1 MTYNITDIDNQ
12 ELEALGLI
20 DEQGNILLSDDDK
33 QRLEAGLT
41 TDDISLKNILIRNQ
55 AKDFDCKL
63 SLYNEGEKTK
73 VKIHPYYRDMEK
85 CNILSTEEINYIS
98 KKEGVHIK
106 NTGISGELLDYG
118 KAPYQ
123 FDDKQQNNF
132 YVKLHSE
139 GKERYIWGVMLD
151 EALKRANVIKG
162 TEITVRNTGIEPVK
176 VKVPIYEDGDLKG
189 HKYEIVNRNN
199 FEITPYDKHKDIKNS
214 SVLIE
219 YDDNSKSFAIV
230 DSNKIPLI
238 QAVNGRKLTKEQQ
251 EDLKEGKEIH
261 VDTYPNR
268 KATKKQDKTSKEGKD
283 LGLEEDEIRLKVSPK
298 ESSLFLSNKK
308 LLLLSMLLDGGM
320 SFMMV
325 KAAELV
331 QKKIEAHELNKVI
344 LEENRNSILLKADV
358 MAKELI
364 KGTLDQNKI
373 TEYKEIIKEC
383 DKQGVIKELGAI
395 LVNNDVD
402 TKVFQK
408 TGLMNELK
416 NTEYLKKS
424 PLNIDNIGSDIHY
437 FIAKDDLQ
445 SKKVEQ
451 SQNYLI
457 EEKELLE
464 KISKSDNALH
474 TIKTHFDDEQKLDA
488 FLKKF
493 DIENEFDIAFRSAYE
508 AEPINFR
515 NKWLP
520 DFEGET
526 YPFTDEQEQEQL
538 DKLSEKALIDDKV
551 LINAINSRLEQ
562 LDGKEIST
570 DKNNQLENNIKK
582 LEDAVIAY
590 EVTKKI
596 SVEKL
601 VQQERERAN
610 KLYME
615 QLTKLEKEIDSLA
628 AKYGNTPELKDVKAN
643 VISEYE
649 KAEASLSYKNPQV
662 IVSTDDKVE
671 EEKVV
676 TEERE
681 AEQEI
686 QKQEQEQE
694 QEQTRSTGRRR

>member
-1 MTYNITDIDNQ
+1 MTYNITNIDNQ

-20 DEQGNILLSDDDK
+20 DKQGNILLSDDDK
-33 QRLEAGLT
+33 KRLESGLT
-41 TDDISLKNILIRNQ
+41 TDDISLKNILIRDQ
-55 AKDFDCKL
+55 IKDFDCKL
-63 SLYNEGEKTK
+63 SLYNEGEKIK
-73 VKIHPYYRDMEK
+73 IKIHPYYRDLEK

-98 KKEGVHIK
+98 KEKGVHIK
-106 NTGISGELLDYG
+106 NTGISGELLDFG

-123 FDDKQQNNF
+123 FDKKQKDSF
-132 YVKLHSE
+132 FIKLQSE
-139 GKERYIWGVMLD
+139 GKERYIWGVMLA
-151 EALKRANVIKG
+151 EAIKKANAIKG
-162 TEITVRNTGIEPVK
+162 TEITVRNTGVEPVR
-176 VKVPIYEDGDLKG
+176 VEIPIYEGDVLKG
-189 HKYEIVNRNN
+189 HKVEIVNRNN

-230 DSNKIPLI
+230 DSNKVPLI
-238 QAVNGRKLTKEQQ
+238 QAVNGRKLTNEQQ
-251 EDLKEGKEIH
+251 EDLKQGKEIH
-261 VDTYPNR
+261 VATHPNR
-268 KATKKQDKTSKEGKD
+268 KTTKKQDGTSKEWKD
-283 LGLEEDEIRLKVSPK
+283 LGLEDDEIRLKVSPK

-308 LLLLSMLLDGGM
+308 LLILSMLLDGGM

-325 KAAELV
+325 KAAELI
-331 QKKIEAHELNKVI
+331 QKKIEAHELNKAI
-344 LEENRNSILLKADV
+344 LKENRNSILLKADV
-358 MAKELI
+358 MAKEL

-373 TEYKEIIKEC
+373 AEYKEIIKEC

-408 TGLMNELK
+408 IGLMDELK
-416 NTEYLKKS
+416 NTEYLKKT

-437 FIAKDDLQ
+437 FIAKDELQ
-445 SKKVEQ
+445 NKIVEQ

-474 TIKTHFDDEQKLDA
+474 TITTHFDDEQKLDA

-493 DIENEFDIAFRSAYE
+493 DIKKEFDIAFHSAYE

-526 YPFTDEQEQEQL
+526 YPFTPEQEKAQL

-551 LINAINSRLEQ
+551 LINAVNSRLEQ
-562 LDGKEIST
+562 FQGKEIST
-570 DKNNQLENNIKK
+570 DKNNQLVNNIKK

-601 VQQERERAN
+601 VQQERERVN

-615 QLTKLEKEIDSLA
+615 QLTKLGKEIDSLA

-643 VISEYE
+643 IISEYE
-649 KAEASLSYKNPQV
+649 KAEASLNYKNPQV
-662 IVSTDDKVE
+662 IVSIDDKVEE

-676 TEERE
+676 TEDRE
-681 AEQEI
+681 T
-686 QKQEQEQE
+686 EQEQE
-694 QEQTRSTGRRR
+694 EEQTRSTGRRR